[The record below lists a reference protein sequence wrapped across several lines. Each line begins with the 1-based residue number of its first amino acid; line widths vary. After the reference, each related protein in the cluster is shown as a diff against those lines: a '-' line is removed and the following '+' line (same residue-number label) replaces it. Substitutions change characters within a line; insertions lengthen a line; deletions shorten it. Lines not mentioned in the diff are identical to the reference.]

1 MNKIQRLQNKAIK
14 VIFGLNYYT
23 RSEDIYKQYPFLNL
37 QSLKLLEQAKLVY
50 NIKNKLLK
58 TNTQVSST
66 GEHHEYNV
74 RNKNLLRNK
83 YARSKK
89 GQDSPIYRSIQAYN
103 SIPKSILKG
112 HSRKLCHNLKKYI
125 RCRN

>member
-1 MNKIQRLQNKAIK
+1 M
-14 VIFGLNYYT
+14 
-23 RSEDIYKQYPFLNL
+23 NL

-83 YARSKK
+83 YARSEK
-89 GQDSPIYRSIQAYN
+89 GQDIQGKYAITLRNILGTEFFFKITIYYLTIFN
-103 SIPKSILKG
+103 F
-112 HSRKLCHNLKKYI
+112 C
-125 RCRN
+125 